1 MLFRSYLMKGDKQKA
16 ADDINVLRNR
26 ASATPVDPAK
36 VDIDY
41 ILDERARELMCEER
55 RLRTLIRMGKVL
67 ERVPKYNFRERDMNS
82 GVSYLKSN
90 KNELWPIPQSA
101 IDANKDTK
109 LEQNPGY

>member
-1 MLFRSYLMKGDKQKA
+1 MKGDKQKA

-26 ASATPVDPAK
+26 AKATPVTPDK
-36 VDIDY
+36 VDLDY

-67 ERVPKYNFRERDMNS
+67 DRVPKYNFRERDYS
-82 GVSYLKSN
+82 TGKSYLVAN
-90 KNELWPIPQSA
+90 KNELWPIPQTA
-101 IDANKDTK
+101 IDANKDAK